1 MATISAMMPYKI
13 AILSYHPMP
22 YHAAFYR
29 AVGADPR
36 LDATVLFL
44 DRYGIDAVFDPEFS
58 TEVKWDLSLTD
69 GYRHKFLKNISPS
82 PTTPIVMRINPGL
95 FSEILGGDYDA
106 VLVTGY
112 DTLSAQLAIWTTK
125 LGGKKLLLRAEADL
139 HNPSTPMRQRIKR
152 LLLGPLLARC
162 DAVLYSCQN
171 NHAYFR
177 HFGVDEKKTFP
188 ILSSVD
194 IAGLRQT
201 RDSDPERGARLRS
214 ECNIPPDAIIF
225 LFCGRLIPRKRPQD
239 LLAAFTHVTRAQPK
253 AWLVIVG
260 DGPLRDGLEKDARA
274 QGLHNVLFSGF
285 KNLSQIS
292 AYYQMAD
299 VFVISSEYDPTPKA
313 LNEAMT
319 FALPA
324 IVSTGIGT
332 AHDLLIDNEN
342 GLVYETGDTAAFA
355 ASMLRLSLDRDLRQ
369 RMGDAAAKT
378 VDAWSPQAN
387 VDGLVAALDFCFAG
401 EGGS

>member
-1 MATISAMMPYKI
+1 MATISAMTPYKI

-29 AVGADPR
+29 AVGVDPR
-36 LDATVLFL
+36 LEATVLFL

-58 TEVKWDLSLTD
+58 TEVKWDTPLTD
-69 GYRHKFLKNISPS
+69 GYRHKFLKNISPM
-82 PTTPIVMRINPGL
+82 PTTPMVMRINPGL
-95 FSEILGGDYDA
+95 FSEILGGGYDA

-112 DTLSAQLAIWTTK
+112 DTLSAQFAIWTAK
-125 LGGKKLLLRAEADL
+125 LSGKKLLLRAEADL
-139 HNPSTPMRQRIKR
+139 HNPSAPWRQHIKR
-152 LLLGPLLARC
+152 LLLGPLLGLC

-171 NHAYFR
+171 NRAYFR
-177 HFGVDEKKTFP
+177 HFGVDETKFFP

-201 RDSDPERGARLRS
+201 RDSDPERGTRLRG
-214 ECNIPPDAIIF
+214 ECNIPSDAVVF

-239 LLAAFTHVTRAQPK
+239 LLAAFAHVTRTQPK

-260 DGPLRDGLEKDARA
+260 DGPLRNGLEEDARD
-274 QGLHNVLFSGF
+274 QGLHNVQFSGF
-285 KNLSQIS
+285 RNLSQIP

-299 VFVISSEYDPTPKA
+299 VFVIPSDYDPTPKA

-319 FALPA
+319 LGLPA
-324 IVSTGIGT
+324 IVSSGVGT

-342 GLVYETGDTAAFA
+342 GLIYETGDTAALA
-355 ASMLRLSLDRDLRQ
+355 AAMLRLSLDKDLRQ
-369 RMGDAAAKT
+369 RLGSAAGKT
-378 VDAWSPQAN
+378 VEAWSPQAN
-387 VDGLVAALDFCFAG
+387 VEGLVAALDFCFAK